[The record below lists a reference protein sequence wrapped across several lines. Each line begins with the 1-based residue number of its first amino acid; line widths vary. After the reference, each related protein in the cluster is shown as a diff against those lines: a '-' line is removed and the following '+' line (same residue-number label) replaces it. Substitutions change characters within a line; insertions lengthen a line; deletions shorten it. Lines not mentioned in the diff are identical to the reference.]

1 MTLLI
6 QGQPVERVVV
16 HGSEETLWEL
26 FPSGETGLSMA
37 TPSELLGIAERIEW
51 DFDHVHNMEPYSTKG
66 ILTDTVAILMSDRI
80 EPFGSTA
87 GFTDTVQI
95 FINDEE
101 MR

>member
-1 MTLLI
+1 MTLMI
-6 QGQPVERVVV
+6 KGQLVERVVV
-16 HGSEETLWEL
+16 HGSEQTLWEL
-26 FPSGETGLSMA
+26 PAGGDEGLRIA
-37 TPSELLGIAERIEW
+37 TPSEPLGIAERIDC

-66 ILTDTVAILMSDRI
+66 ILTDTVAILMNDRI